1 MFTREKISQAIQ
13 LLPKYNLD
21 VWITLCRETM
31 QHKDPVLNLIYSGD
45 TVWLSAFIIAKSGE
59 NIAIVGKHDADT
71 IRQRGEFDAI
81 IGYNE
86 DFAQSFTEVLYQLD
100 PQRIG
105 LNYDLDDAA
114 SDGLTYG
121 LWLKLQK
128 MLTGTPYGE
137 RITSASPLINE
148 LRGVKS
154 QDEIDK
160 ITTSVRCA
168 EEIIAEV
175 GKSIKPGLTEFEIS
189 QFFKE
194 NMTKRQVTEAW
205 SPEGCPAVDCG
216 PESAVGHS
224 LPSPDITFK
233 PGQLLHIDFGVI
245 KDNYASDLQRIWYL
259 LKPDEED
266 VPNEVAKAFY
276 TVRKAITNAAKL
288 IKPGILGHQADQ
300 IARQTIIAAGYP
312 EFKYALGHQVGQKAH
327 DGGTILGPIWP
338 RYGDSPYQPLLE
350 GNVFTLELGVPTSA
364 GYVGLEE
371 MIVVTK
377 GGCKFISKPQEEI
390 WLLK

>member
-1 MFTREKISQAIQ
+1 MFTREKILQAIQ
-13 LLPKYNLD
+13 LLPKHNLD
-21 VWITLCRETM
+21 VWITFCRETM

-45 TVWLSAFIIAKSGE
+45 TIWLSAFIIAKSGE
-59 NIAIVGKHDADT
+59 NIAIVGKHDADA

-86 DFAQSFTEVLYQLD
+86 DFTQSFIELLYQLD

-128 MLTGTPYGE
+128 MLIGTPYRE
-137 RITSASPLINE
+137 RITSAASLINE

-154 QDEIDK
+154 QDEINK
-160 ITTSVRCA
+160 ITNSVRCT

-175 GKSIKPGLTEFEIS
+175 NQSLKPEMSEFEIS
-189 QFFKE
+189 QLFKE
-194 NMTKRQVTEAW
+194 SMTKLQVTEAW
-205 SPEGCPAVDCG
+205 LPDGCPAVDCG
-216 PESAVGHS
+216 PESTVGHS
-224 LPSPDITFK
+224 LPSPDIIFE

-259 LKPDEED
+259 LRPDEED
-266 VPNEVAKAFY
+266 VPSEIAKAFY
-276 TVRKAITNAAKL
+276 TVRKAITNAAKF
-288 IKPGILGHQADQ
+288 IKPGVLGHQADQ
-300 IARQTIIAAGYP
+300 IARQTLITAGYP

-327 DGGTILGPIWP
+327 DGGTILGPTWP
-338 RYGDSPYQPLLE
+338 RYGNTPHQPLLE

-364 GYVGLEE
+364 GYIGLEE

-377 GGCKFISKPQEEI
+377 SGCKFISKPQEEI